1 MILDYS
7 YNKHKRVLSVSYV
20 KENGMK
26 DIMNFNV
33 YRFKTYYSNPNGRY
47 MNWDGDRC
55 DVKWTDKPD
64 KFDLKTYMEELA
76 PEYKTKLQGRTSP
89 KLYTWD
95 IEVVSDEFPNANEA
109 KYPIVTISI
118 CSPDCN
124 VVILGTKDL
133 GNGGNEYL
141 TEHFNDYMSKL
152 EYFKTTGLAMPTI
165 KYIKFPNEREM
176 LIYFLRNIVAKV
188 PVLAGWNSML
198 FDWQYVQNRIR
209 GFYPDINLNMASCN
223 YATDFKNYTD
233 MVGNKVRL
241 TIPTHTVML
250 DMMEV
255 IESDYVVL
263 PVKESL
269 SLDYIAYESLGV
281 NKIEYE
287 GTLYDLYYDDYQK
300 YVYYNAADSVLV
312 QLIDKRFKTLQNIYT
327 QALYC
332 REKIGAAFSKIAVSE
347 ALVFNYY
354 YDNGIK
360 IIPDRKQDVDRGIL
374 VGAYVRTPTPGK
386 HNYVC
391 CNDFASLY
399 PSTIITCNLSFENFV
414 GTFYDEAALAKYS
427 DRKQYIIVGGNVHKN
442 DGTIEKPKLGDMI
455 CRCLDEKTLD
465 KYRANP
471 KYFVSVN
478 GHVYDND
485 KDYAFKIIQ
494 STLKANRNSFKY
506 LAKQL
511 YAIVMTDVDHILAD
525 TEVKPQRYSD
535 NIVEALK
542 NMGYN
547 IKGTLDIVN
556 MANDIEALK
565 QFALKL
571 ATEIEFYTSF
581 EQAMKLLGNSM
592 YGGSSHKSFFWFN
605 MYLANDITGE
615 ARKVIKLMENHIPEY
630 IREEWPKMTDVHKE
644 LGITVDP
651 IKAEALLKASGKNSY
666 VDVIYGDTD
675 SVESNSLINIKL
687 PDNTTKTITIEEL
700 YNNYGTSN
708 AGSTLAGH
716 ESVAT
721 DVKILNWDETNKLH
735 YGNPK
740 RIIRHK
746 VSKPKWRLKTKSGKE
761 IFVTNDHSMIV
772 FRNGQKLEVKPRDIL
787 PSDKI
792 LIVISLEY
800 IFDEIEVCECIGMF
814 DDEYVYDIE
823 MIDETH
829 TFIANDILVH
839 NSLYISYENL
849 VKSIDNWESIS
860 PEERGRIVVDFNTK
874 YLDAHNR
881 EVMAEHY
888 KNRHV
893 VSVQNFELE
902 TLALSGVWLDVKKR
916 YAQILLWKDGKT
928 YSIAEGLP
936 MKSKGLELIKASYPK
951 QTREGLQRLTRYL
964 LEDSGDSQ
972 YLLHRL
978 NAKMQEEKR
987 LYFEADIDDICAS
1000 MKVNGYKQYMICD
1013 NDPYGGL
1020 MVKPKCPANVR
1031 AAGNYN
1037 RLRQIHKLPGDP
1049 IYGGKVK
1056 YYVYYPDG
1064 AIPKKNGKGNVEYFA
1079 YQAKNYPKWA
1089 DTYAPVARGLMFQK
1103 FTMDPFNRILEAIG
1117 IGTLNLDGSVQ
1128 MGLSLF

>member
-33 YRFKTYYSNPNGRY
+33 DRFKTYYSNPNGRY

-55 DVKWTDKPD
+55 DVKWTDRPD

-95 IEVVSDEFPNANEA
+95 IEVVSEEFPEPSEA

-133 GNGGNEYL
+133 GDGGNEYL
-141 TEHFNDYMSKL
+141 TKHFNDYMSKL
-152 EYFKTTGLAMPTI
+152 EYFKTTGLTMPTI
-165 KYIKFPNEREM
+165 KYIKFPNEKEM
-176 LIYFLRNIVAKV
+176 LIYFLRNIVAKA

-209 GFYPDINLNMASCN
+209 GFYPDINLNISSCN
-223 YATDFKNYTD
+223 YSMDYKNYTD
-233 MVGNKVRL
+233 MMGNKIKL
-241 TIPTHTVML
+241 MIPVHTAMF
-250 DMMEV
+250 DMMA
-255 IESDYVVL
+255 VVEEDKVVM

-281 NKIEYE
+281 NKIEYD

-300 YVYYNAADSVLV
+300 YVYYNAVDSVLV

-360 IIPDRKQDVDRGIL
+360 IIPDRKQDVDRGVL
-374 VGAYVRTPTPGK
+374 VGAYVRIPTPGK

-414 GTFYDEAALAKYS
+414 GTFYDEAELAKYS

-525 TEVKPQRYSD
+525 VEVKPQRYSD
-535 NIVEALK
+535 NIVETLK

-547 IKGTLDIVN
+547 IKGTMDIVN
-556 MANDIEALK
+556 MANDIETLK
-565 QFALKL
+565 QFAMKL
-571 ATEIEFYTSF
+571 ATEIEFYTSY

-615 ARKVIKLMENHIPEY
+615 ARNVIKLMENHIPEY

-644 LGITVDP
+644 LGIKINMNAVKQMID
-651 IKAEALLKASGKNSY
+651 INHINSF
-666 VDVIYGDTD
+666 VSTIYGDTD
-675 SVESNSLINIKL
+675 
-687 PDNTTKTITIEEL
+687 
-700 YNNYGTSN
+700 
-708 AGSTLAGH
+708 
-716 ESVAT
+716 
-721 DVKILNWDETNKLH
+721 
-735 YGNPK
+735 
-740 RIIRHK
+740 
-746 VSKPKWRLKTKSGKE
+746 
-761 IFVTNDHSMIV
+761 
-772 FRNGQKLEVKPRDIL
+772 
-787 PSDKI
+787 
-792 LIVISLEY
+792 
-800 IFDEIEVCECIGMF
+800 
-814 DDEYVYDIE
+814 
-823 MIDETH
+823 
-829 TFIANDILVH
+829 
-839 NSLYISYENL
+839 SLYISYENL
-849 VKSIDNWESIS
+849 VKTIDGYENMS

-987 LYFEADIDDICAS
+987 LYYEADIDDICAS

-1064 AIPKKNGKGNVEYFA
+1064 AIHKKNGKGSVEYFA